1 MRIQADRAHDQQFLS
16 RMSGFD
22 TLLKRLGHL
31 A

>member
-1 MRIQADRAHDQQFLS
+1 MRIQADRAHDEQFL
-16 RMSGFD
+16 RGMSGLA